1 MPTQPGGTG
10 VPPRADVSSDDF
22 VLIAQVDRPRG
33 LVGEVVVTVHAD
45 DPGRMAELGSVLVP
59 DASGEYAEVAIE
71 GVKRLGARAVIK
83 LAGYGSPEEARTLV
97 GKELFIRREASTSA
111 PPGRYYAYQ
120 LQGLTVRL
128 QDGSTVG
135 RIRDVLKPGAQSLL
149 VVEGPRGELLIPMVR
164 QIVVKID
171 LDAGTVTLDPPDG
184 LLELNA
190 AAGAEKFAGDSGR
203 RREG

>member
-1 MPTQPGGTG
+1 MPTQPRGAGA
-10 VPPRADVSSDDF
+10 PPRADVSTDDL
-22 VLIAQVDRPRG
+22 VPIAQVDRPRG
-33 LVGEVVVTVHAD
+33 LVGEVIVTVHAD

-59 DASGEYAEVAIE
+59 DASGGYADVAIE

-83 LAGYGSPEEARTLV
+83 LAGLGSPEEARTLV

-128 QDGSTVG
+128 RDGSTVG

-171 LDAGTVTLDPPDG
+171 LDAGIATLDPPDG
-184 LLELNA
+184 LLDLNA
-190 AAGAEKFAGDSGR
+190 AGGAQETEEEPGSGR
-203 RREG
+203 EG